1 MNTTLVIPLNAD
13 PAQTQQLHALQH
25 AFAEVCNALSPVARD
40 TRCWNRVALHH
51 LSYRQLRT
59 RFPQL
64 GSQMICNAIYSV
76 SRSCR
81 QVYQSPQSPFNLA
94 RLGNQPLPLLQFAAS
109 APVYFDR
116 HTLSIKAGQISM
128 FSLDGRLRFQL
139 SISADDEQRFQQEKL
154 REIAM
159 VSNGDA
165 FSLHFHFS
173 QASQDGAEADAMLP
187 QYVLILTNPPP
198 PSAASPM
205 EHAA

>member
-1 MNTTLVIPLNAD
+1 MTTALIIPLNAD
-13 PAQTQQLHALQH
+13 PAQTRQLHALQH
-25 AFAEVCNALSPVARD
+25 AFAEVCNALAPLARE

-51 LSYRQLRT
+51 LSYRQLRA

-81 QVYQSPQSPFNLA
+81 QVYQSPHSPFNLA
-94 RLGNQPLPLLQFAAS
+94 RLGTQPLPLLQFAPS

-116 HTLSIKAGQISM
+116 HTLSIKSGQLSM

-139 SISADDEQRFQQEKL
+139 SISDDDEQRFQQEKL

-159 VSNGDA
+159 VSIGDA
-165 FSLHFHFS
+165 FSLKFHFS
-173 QASQDGAEADAMLP
+173 GAPQDGAEADPRLP

-198 PSAASPM
+198 PSAPSAM

>member
-1 MNTTLVIPLNAD
+1 MVSTLVIPLNAD
-13 PAQTQQLHALQH
+13 PTQTRQLHALQQ
-25 AFAEVCNALSPVARD
+25 AFAAVCNVLSPLARE

-51 LSYRQLRT
+51 LSYRQLRE

-64 GSQMICNAIYSV
+64 GSQMVCNAIYSV

-94 RLGNQPLPLLQFAAS
+94 RLGSQPLPLLQFAPS

-116 HTLSIKAGQISM
+116 HTLNIKGGQLSM

-139 SISADDEQRFQQEKL
+139 TISALDEQRFQQEKL

-159 VSNGDA
+159 VSQGDS

-173 QASQDGAEADAMLP
+173 GAPQDIADADPALP
-187 QYVLILTNPPP
+187 EYVLVLTDPQATDKPV
-198 PSAASPM
+198 M